1 MVVEISKSAF
11 EAMKAHVEKGYPD
24 EVCGVMAGAG
34 AGARVEESMEC
45 ANLNTERAHDRYEL
59 DPDSFNA
66 ADSAA
71 REKGLGIVGIYH
83 SHPDHPA
90 RPSETDRQRAW
101 SGWGYLIMSVEKG
114 VFKEATLW
122 YLNERTEQFEKAD
135 FSVSP

>member
-11 EAMKAHVEKGYPD
+11 EAMKSHAERGYPA
-24 EVCGVMAGAG
+24 EVCGVMAGG
-34 AGARVEESMEC
+34 GARVEESMEC

-59 DPDSFNA
+59 DPASFNE
-66 ADSAA
+66 ADSSA

-122 YLNERTEQFEKAD
+122 YLNEQTGQFEKAD
-135 FSVSP
+135 FSVFS